1 MAGVGGRSVLAPKF
15 KTVLVHGP
23 YSVMNKRARPEHDWK
38 ICMAKLWDSLKLR
51 LYVLYVRTYESENT
65 EYTDHDYTEYV
76 NAFYDSLSMQTRFT
90 IH

>member
-1 MAGVGGRSVLAPKF
+1 
-15 KTVLVHGP
+15 
-23 YSVMNKRARPEHDWK
+23 
-38 ICMAKLWDSLKLR
+38 MAKLWDSLKLR